1 MRAVIC
7 PEFGPPEVLRVA
19 EMPTPEI
26 APGTARVRIAYA
38 AINYADIVM
47 IEGSYQK
54 KRPLPFISGMEYS
67 GVVTE
72 CGPGVTRVKP
82 GDRVMS
88 FEFFDCFA
96 DEIVVPAEHLYPV
109 PDGKKLTEAAALIVG
124 YGTGLGALEWRA
136 RMQPGEW
143 VLVHGAAGGV
153 GLGTV
158 EVAKAMGGKVIAC
171 AGGAEKVARAIAQG
185 ADYGIDYIGEDIR
198 ERVLE
203 ITGGRGVDVVVDPV
217 GGDAW
222 EASLRCVH
230 WRARMVIVGFA
241 GGRIPQIPANILL
254 VKNVAAVGYWW
265 GDYREKRPA
274 MMDDSVARLTAW
286 WEAGKINPHVSAIL
300 PMEEVTEAMNLLI
313 RREATGRVLL
323 NIGGEET

>member
-7 PEFGPPEVLRVA
+7 PQFGPPEVLRVA
-19 EMPTPEI
+19 DVPRPEI
-26 APGTARVRIAYA
+26 APGMARVRIAYA
-38 AINYADIVM
+38 AINFADIVM
-47 IEGSYQK
+47 IEGAYQK
-54 KRPLPFISGMEYS
+54 KRPLPFVAGMEYS

-72 CGPGVTRVKP
+72 CGPGVAGVAP

-96 DEIVVPAEHLYPV
+96 DEIVAPAAHLYPV
-109 PDGKKLTEAAALIVG
+109 PDGKPLTEAAALPVG
-124 YGTGLGALEWRA
+124 YGTGHGALEWRA
-136 RMQPGEW
+136 RMRPGEW

-158 EVAKAMGGKVIAC
+158 EVAKAMGGTVIAC
-171 AGGAEKVARAIAQG
+171 AGGAGKVKRALDHG
-185 ADYGIDYIGEDIR
+185 ADYGIDYTAEDIR
-198 ERVLE
+198 ARVLE

-222 EASLRCVH
+222 EASLRCVN

-241 GGRIPQIPANILL
+241 GGRVPQIPANILL

-274 MMDDSVARLTAW
+274 MMRDSVAKLTDW
-286 WEAGKINPHVSAIL
+286 WREGKLRPHVSHIL
-300 PMEEVTEAMNLLI
+300 PMEEVTEAMNLLV

-323 NIGGEET
+323 DIGGEEA